1 MKKRFTTGCKQAG
14 ISLLEVMLSLSIIA
28 IILVMA
34 TRYYF
39 LASNAQRVNQTR
51 QQIATII
58 AGVQLWKESS
68 SATYSGLGSNGI
80 QTLVN
85 AGDLV
90 KTADYDSTTGNLYNP
105 WSRPITLSATSS
117 GQSATI
123 STTVSNLNQ
132 CNDLKSSYPTGVCL
146 GSNFNLDIY
155 GQDNNP

>member
-1 MKKRFTTGCKQAG
+1 MKKAINTGCKQAG

-68 SATYSGLGSNGI
+68 SATYAGLGANGI
-80 QTLVN
+80 QTLID

-90 KTADYDSTTGNLYNP
+90 KTADYDSSTGNLFNP
-105 WSRPITLSATSS
+105 WARPVTLTATSS

-123 STTVSNLNQ
+123 ATTVGNMSQ

-146 GSNFNLDIY
+146 GTNFSLDIY
-155 GQDNNP
+155 GQSTP